1 MSEIQLFS
9 FPEIWRA
16 RLKSL
21 VIVKLDNDVEA
32 KSQGILSLKG
42 RYQSVLRLPRSS
54 ISKNVPGALKSVSCH
69 KP

>member
-21 VIVKLDNDVEA
+21 VIVKLDNDVEP